1 MIFVDA
7 SAIVAILTV
16 EPESPALVSALEA
29 SETRRTSALAVFE
42 AVLAICRKRSMTVET
57 ASESVADFL
66 TTAEIVVEPIEDLH
80 ANLAL
85 AAHER
90 YGKGRGHPAGLNM
103 GDCFAY
109 AMAKSLGAA
118 LLCKGD
124 DFVHTDI
131 RIAG

>member
-16 EPESPALVSALEA
+16 EPESQSLVQALERMT
-29 SETRRTSALAVFE
+29 TRRTSALAVFE
-42 AVLAICRKRSMTVET
+42 AVLAICRKRSMPVET
-57 ASESVADFL
+57 ASESVAAFL
-66 TTAEIVVEPIEDLH
+66 AAAEIVVEPIEDSH
-80 ANLAL
+80 GRLAL

-109 AMAKSLGAA
+109 AMASSLGAA

-131 RIAG
+131 VIAG